1 MSSRLWPSLLLI
13 GLFLSFGVI
22 PVIVREVDLS
32 NQQLVA
38 MRVWLAALFMLGVLL
53 VRGEAVFPKTSQAR
67 IIIAGT
73 LLPVH
78 WFMFFQAIETTR
90 VLVALVLVF
99 VAAPAM
105 TVAATKVLGEPLPT
119 LTAVGVVGGFV
130 GAAIAADPSNGA
142 TTDGVLWALGS
153 GLLLAVI
160 LLIVKPGAADVGALR
175 FGAWQYAVS
184 ALVTIPWAVSAVP
197 EVGGD
202 FPAVFAL
209 GVGLTGL
216 SSWLFLIAMPRVP
229 ASQLGS
235 IMYLEPMSAVVAA
248 SVVLDEDPGTR
259 GWLGVA
265 LVIAFGVLV
274 AWSNERMARQ
284 TVPVATGL

>member
-1 MSSRLWPSLLLI
+1 M
-13 GLFLSFGVI
+13 
-22 PVIVREVDLS
+22 IVREVDLS
-32 NQQLVA
+32 SEQLVA
-38 MRVWLAALFMLGVLL
+38 MRVWLAALFLLGVLF
-53 VRGEAVFPKTSQAR
+53 VKGEVSFPKTSQAR
-67 IIIAGT
+67 IIATGV

-105 TVAATKVLGEPLPT
+105 TVAATKVLGEPLPAI
-119 LTAVGVVGGFV
+119 TAVGVIGGFV

-160 LLIVKPGAADVGALR
+160 LLIVKPGAADVGALQ
-175 FGAWQYAVS
+175 FGAWQA
-184 ALVTIPWAVSAVP
+184 AIAAMVTTPWAVSAVP
-197 EVGGD
+197 DVGGD
-202 FPAVFAL
+202 FPAVLAL
-209 GVGLTGL
+209 GVGLTGF

-248 SVVLDEDPGTR
+248 SVVLDEDPGAR
-259 GWLGVA
+259 GWFGVA
-265 LVIAFGVLV
+265 LVVGFGVLV
-274 AWSNERMARQ
+274 AWSNERMARR
-284 TVPVATGL
+284 TVPVAAGL